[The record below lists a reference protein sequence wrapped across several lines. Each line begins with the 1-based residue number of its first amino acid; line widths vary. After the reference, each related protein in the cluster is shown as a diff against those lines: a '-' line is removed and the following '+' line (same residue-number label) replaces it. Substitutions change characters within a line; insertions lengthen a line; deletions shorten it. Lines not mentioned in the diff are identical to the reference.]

1 MNVGTSPS
9 SRTHKLEALAFS
21 HFSRVRLFATPW
33 TSSPGSSAQRILHA
47 RILECVATPFPK
59 ETFPTQGW
67 NSSLKSPALA
77 GRFFTTSAAW
87 KALEALKGPY
97 SGTSGVTSSALMRGS
112 LHHKQVRKHKPSF
125 CCVPPAPAEA
135 RLPSCPDQNSSLM
148 PEMFQDMLPQNM
160 SLWRMDYFKLK
171 AINPQLWEKL

>member
-1 MNVGTSPS
+1 MGL
-9 SRTHKLEALAFS
+9 SRQEYWSGL
-21 HFSRVRLFATPW
+21 
-33 TSSPGSSAQRILHA
+33 
-47 RILECVATPFPK
+47 PFPPPRDLPDPRI
-59 ETFPTQGW
+59 EPT
-67 NSSLKSPALA
+67 SPALA

-112 LHHKQVRKHKPSF
+112 LHHEQVWKHKPSF
-125 CCVPPAPAEA
+125 YCVPPAPAEA

-160 SLWRMDYFKLK
+160 SLWCMDYFKLK